1 MAEKPKMHTSTAEK
15 ELDKAQAQFDAFDQ
29 NIKDMTLDRMN
40 SASKLE
46 MEPQTQ
52 ISQADRAKMKDIYL
66 KPSRSIS
73 SKEKFNENYRKEYE
87 YDKEYVYFE
96 AEHKEII
103 GEKIE
108 IWTKPYAGMPAEF
121 WEVPTNKPVWGP
133 RYLAEQIKRCNY
145 HRFKMQEN
153 VATGTDGM
161 GTQYYGAMAV
171 DMIVPRLDARK
182 ATKNIS
188 VFMGGTRNF

>member
-1 MAEKPKMHTSTAEK
+1 MAKTTVDK

-40 SASKLE
+40 MAPKLE

-66 KPSRSIS
+66 KPARSIS
-73 SKEKFNENYRKEYE
+73 SKEKFNEAYRKEYE
-87 YDKEYVYFE
+87 YDKEYVCFE

-103 GEKIE
+103 GETIDM
-108 IWTKPYAGMPAEF
+108 WTKPYAGMPAEY
-121 WEVPTNKPVWGP
+121 WQVPTNKPIWGP

-145 HRFKMQEN
+145 HRFTMQN
-153 VATGTDGM
+153 TVQGADGL
-161 GTQYYGAMAV
+161 GQYYGSMAV
-171 DMIVPRLDARK
+171 DTTVQRLDARK
-182 ATKNIS
+182 ANTNVS
-188 VFMGGTRNF
+188 VFMGSRNF

>member
-1 MAEKPKMHTSTAEK
+1 MAEKLTQKTVDK
-15 ELDKAQAQFDAFDQ
+15 ELDKAQQQFETFDQ

-40 SASKLE
+40 MAPKLE

-52 ISQADRAKMKDIYL
+52 ISQADRNKMKDIYL
-66 KPSRSIS
+66 KPARSIN

-103 GEKIE
+103 GETIDM
-108 IWTKPYAGMPAEF
+108 WTKPYAGMPAEY
-121 WEVPTNKPVWGP
+121 WQVPTNKPIWGP

-145 HRFKMQEN
+145 HRFTMQN
-153 VATGTDGM
+153 TVQGADGM
-161 GTQYYGAMAV
+161 GQYYGSMAV
-171 DMIVPRLDARK
+171 DTVVPRLDARK

-188 VFMGGTRNF
+188 VFMGSKNF